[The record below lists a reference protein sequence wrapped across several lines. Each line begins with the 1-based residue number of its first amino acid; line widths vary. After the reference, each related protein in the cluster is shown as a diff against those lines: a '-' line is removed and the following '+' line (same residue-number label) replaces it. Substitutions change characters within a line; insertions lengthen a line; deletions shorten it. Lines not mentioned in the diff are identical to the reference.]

1 MGPDEAPA
9 FDHLPIHNRHSWQ
22 RFKKKQNDQPEM
34 SKQEKKKSWKWF
46 GFLSL
51 FLFDNSGCKF

>member
-22 RFKKKQNDQPEM
+22 RLKKKQNDQPEM
-34 SKQEKKKSWKWF
+34 SKQEKKKLKMVWISIFVLVW
-46 GFLSL
+46 
-51 FLFDNSGCKF
+51 